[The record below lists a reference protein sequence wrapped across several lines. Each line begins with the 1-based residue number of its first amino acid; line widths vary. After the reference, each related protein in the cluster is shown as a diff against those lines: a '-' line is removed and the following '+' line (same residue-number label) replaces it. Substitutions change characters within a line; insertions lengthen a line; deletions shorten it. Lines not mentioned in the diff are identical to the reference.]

1 MLANG
6 SRDLG
11 FTGADWVG
19 EIGSDLVE
27 LLDTKLDPVT
37 MVIAAPPSFND
48 VTGPIVVASEY
59 VRLAEAW
66 AQKQD
71 RMVRVVRSYGATE
84 VYPPD
89 DADCIIDIA
98 QSGATLKSNGLNII
112 EKLMTSSTRLYANSR
127 VLDDPNKRTAIEDF
141 VMLLRSVIE
150 ARERV
155 MLEMNVDEAMMTSI
169 MEILP
174 CMRKPSVS
182 KLFGCNAFAVKSA
195 VRASTLPTLIPLLKT
210 RGASDIVVSRFTQIV
225 L

>member
-1 MLANG
+1 MSQKNQTQIRIALPKGRMQQGILKLLTDAGVCVDVDPRSYRPRVASDLDVKLLKPQSIVHMLANG

-59 VRLAEAW
+59 LRLAEAW

-98 QSGATLKSNGLNII
+98 QSGATL
-112 EKLMTSSTRLYANSR
+112 
-127 VLDDPNKRTAIEDF
+127 
-141 VMLLRSVIE
+141 
-150 ARERV
+150 
-155 MLEMNVDEAMMTSI
+155 
-169 MEILP
+169 
-174 CMRKPSVS
+174 
-182 KLFGCNAFAVKSA
+182 
-195 VRASTLPTLIPLLKT
+195 
-210 RGASDIVVSRFTQIV
+210 
-225 L
+225 